1 MLLSGFIKKIN
12 DFPKG
17 NYLNLEVLNG
27 SFCRSRLPVHFVF
40 FQLQQDTSG
49 IMELAHNLTLNE
61 EVVKTLPEEK
71 RSVFIFEWLQFLDK
85 VLSALNRVRVIAFA
99 TSF

>member
-1 MLLSGFIKKIN
+1 
-12 DFPKG
+12 
-17 NYLNLEVLNG
+17 
-27 SFCRSRLPVHFVF
+27 
-40 FQLQQDTSG
+40 
-49 IMELAHNLTLNE
+49 MELAHNLTLNE

-99 TSF
+99 TSFLFCPLFWIQDHQDLLAACQV